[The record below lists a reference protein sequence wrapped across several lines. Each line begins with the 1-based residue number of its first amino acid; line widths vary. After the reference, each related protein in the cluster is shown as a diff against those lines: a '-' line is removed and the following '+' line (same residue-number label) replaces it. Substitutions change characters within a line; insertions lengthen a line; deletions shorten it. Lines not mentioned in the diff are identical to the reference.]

1 MACNN
6 SLIHFSQHVNDKRLI
21 SVKCCSSTAR
31 GWFEITMAGPVL
43 IIEDEPD
50 IAEVLS
56 YSLERAGFKTRAAFT
71 GEEGLHASLDPAN
84 PPSLILLDLLL
95 PGMTGMEICRRL
107 RKEPATLDTPI
118 VIITA
123 KALPADIAT
132 SLELGVN
139 DFFVK
144 PFSVREVVGQVRS
157 LLLNRLTAI

>member
-1 MACNN
+1 
-6 SLIHFSQHVNDKRLI
+6 
-21 SVKCCSSTAR
+21 
-31 GWFEITMAGPVL
+31 MAGPVL

-56 YSLERAGFKTRAAFT
+56 YSLERAGFTTRTVFT
-71 GEEGLHASLDPAN
+71 GEEGLHASFDPVN

-123 KALPADIAT
+123 KALPADVTT

-139 DFFVK
+139 DFIVK
-144 PFSVREVVGQVRS
+144 PFSIREVVGQVRS
-157 LLLNRLTAI
+157 LLLNRESQDYECLSVRSPSDGPPV

>member
-1 MACNN
+1 M
-6 SLIHFSQHVNDKRLI
+6 
-21 SVKCCSSTAR
+21 T
-31 GWFEITMAGPVL
+31 GPVL

-50 IAEVLS
+50 IAEVLR
-56 YSLERAGFKTRAAFT
+56 YSLEKAGFNTRTAST
-71 GEEGLHASLDPAN
+71 GAEGLNASLDRTN

-95 PGMTGMEICRRL
+95 PGMNGLEICRRL
-107 RKEPATLDTPI
+107 RNEPATHRTPI

-123 KALPADIAT
+123 KALPADITT

-157 LLLNRLTAI
+157 LLLNRESQSYECVSISPSDDGPLV